1 VSDLVADE
9 IAIRKV
15 LATYAKAIDRSDFDM
30 IATCY
35 FDDAEEDRGRFK
47 GSLPEFIGWL
57 TKTLDG
63 FDSCWH
69 LLGEPWI
76 ELDGDVAHVD
86 TPCLGHHRLRNPA
99 PGAAR
104 DHLIPCRYLDR
115 FERRGGEWRIASR
128 RAVYELVL
136 AVAAGPELT

>member
-1 VSDLVADE
+1 MSDARADE
-9 IAIRKV
+9 MAIRKV
-15 LATYAKAIDRSDFDM
+15 LATYAHAIDRGDFEL

-35 FDDAEEDRGRFK
+35 FDDAEEDRGRFQ
-47 GSLPEFIGWL
+47 GSIAEFIEWL
-57 TKTLDG
+57 RRTLAG

-86 TPCLGHHRLRNPA
+86 TPCLGHHRLRDPA
-99 PGAAR
+99 LGAAR

-115 FERRGGEWRIASR
+115 FERRDGEWRIASR
-128 RAVYELVL
+128 RAVYEPVL
-136 AVAAGPELT
+136 AVAAGPALT